1 MDISNE
7 IENMA
12 TDQEIKI
19 AEDTFKHQITFQKRI
34 AEYLEN
40 VEALSDEDLENLKII
55 LEKKFAMK
63 DK

>member
-12 TDQEIKI
+12 TDKEIKI
-19 AEDTFKHQITFQKRI
+19 AETIYSLHKRI
-34 AEYLEN
+34 ADTMLN

-55 LEKKFAMK
+55 LDEAFTMK

>member
-7 IENMA
+7 IENVA
-12 TDQEIKI
+12 TDKEIKI
-19 AEDTFKHQITFQKRI
+19 AEDTFKHHIIFQKRI

-40 VEALSDEDLENLKII
+40 LEVLSDVDLENLKRI
-55 LEKKFAMK
+55 LEKKFTMK